1 MQKFSI
7 RPSEISKS
15 FWRNRALIFAL
26 TKREVLGRYRGSL
39 FGVFWSLI
47 NPMLMLA
54 IYTFVFSVV
63 FKSRWGGAAS
73 GSRVEFALVLFAGLI
88 VFNLFAECI
97 SRSPT
102 LIISNANYVKKVI
115 FPLEVLPW
123 VVMAGALFHFIIS
136 LFVWLCAYVIFYGMP
151 QVSFLLIPFILIP
164 YVLFVMGL
172 SWALSSLG
180 VFIRDI
186 SQIIG
191 MLITVLM
198 FVSPIFYP
206 ITALPLEYQKFV
218 LLNPLAMPIE
228 AMRDFIYWGVIP
240 ELTTFI
246 GYWIFSL
253 TIAALGFT
261 WFQKTRK
268 AFADVI

>member
-1 MQKFSI
+1 MQKFSA
-7 RPSEISKS
+7 RSSEIAKS

-26 TKREVLGRYRGSL
+26 TRREVLGRYRGSL
-39 FGVFWSLI
+39 FGIFWSLI
-47 NPMLMLA
+47 SPMLMLA

-63 FKSRWGGAAS
+63 FKSRWGGS
-73 GSRVEFALVLFAGLI
+73 TSDSRVEFALVLFAGLI
-88 VFNLFAECI
+88 VFNLFSECI
-97 SRSPT
+97 SRAPA
-102 LIISNANYVKKVI
+102 LITSNTNYVKKVI

-123 VVMAGALFHFIIS
+123 IVMGGALFHFFIS
-136 LFVWLCAYVIFYGMP
+136 LFVWLCTYVAFYGIP
-151 QVSFLLIPFILIP
+151 QVTFLLTPLVLIP
-164 YVLFVMGL
+164 YILFVMGVCWL
-172 SWALSSLG
+172 LSSLG

-186 SQIIG
+186 SQMIG

-218 LLNPLAMPIE
+218 LLNPLAVPIE
-228 AMRDFIYWGVIP
+228 MIRDFIFWGAFP
-240 ELTTFI
+240 ELKNLI

-253 TIAALGFT
+253 ATATLGFA

>member
-7 RPSEISKS
+7 RPTEIPKS
-15 FWRNRALIFAL
+15 FWRNHALIFAL

-39 FGVFWSLI
+39 FGIFWSLI

-63 FKSRWGGAAS
+63 FKSRWGTSGS

-88 VFNLFAECI
+88 IFNLFSECI
-97 SRSPT
+97 SRAPT

-123 VVMAGALFHFIIS
+123 VVMGGALFHFFIS
-136 LFVWLCAYVIFYGMP
+136 LIVWFCAYIIFYGTP
-151 QVSFLLIPFILIP
+151 QPSFLLAPLILVP
-164 YVLFVMGL
+164 YIFFVMGVC
-172 SWALSSLG
+172 WAFSSLG

-186 SQIIG
+186 SQMIG

-206 ITALPLEYQKFV
+206 VTALPLEYQKFV
-218 LLNPLAMPIE
+218 LLNPLALPIE
-228 AMRDFIYWGVIP
+228 MMRDFIFWGVLP
-240 ELTTFI
+240 GLKTLI

-253 TIAALGFT
+253 ATAALGFA